1 MLRIFIWVNH
11 QRRTIILNNLN
22 LYSEW
27 NEKNKVNT
35 ISYIMNFNIITA
47 VVLFVSLLKPLNSF
61 AQNLT
66 IASWNIAW
74 LGSHKYNQRSTTDYQ
89 SLAVYA
95 KLLNAD
101 VIALQEVEDAY
112 WAKKVFG
119 EHYDYYFSSRE
130 STQRVGVA
138 IKKSAQVTV
147 LVDEYKALDVKGV
160 RYGLTVNLTRNG
172 KQLTLLALHLKS
184 GFFEYSL
191 AKFNINAM
199 PMGSSKA
206 KKKKLAC
213 ALLASQKKV
222 LEQWQQHQ
230 SNKNGAYIMLGDF
243 NRRFAKEI
251 TSAKTPQQSLWQGLN
266 DNTNGTL
273 WAPTTSLNSKCWGG
287 YFTDYIDHI
296 VFNNIA
302 KRLYREGSFKQWL
315 YQEKYSRKRT
325 RLLSDHCPISV
336 TLNF

>member
-1 MLRIFIWVNH
+1 MKKSKSNVITYLI
-11 QRRTIILNNLN
+11 
-22 LYSEW
+22 
-27 NEKNKVNT
+27 
-35 ISYIMNFNIITA
+35 NFNILTTA
-47 VVLFVSLLKPLNSF
+47 VLFFSLLTPYNCL

-74 LGSHKYNQRSTTDYQ
+74 LGSHKYNQRSEADYQ

-119 EHYDYYFSSRE
+119 ENYDYYFSSRE
-130 STQRVGVA
+130 SAQRVGVA
-138 IKKSAQVTV
+138 IKKSAQLTV
-147 LVDEYKALDVKGV
+147 LIEEYKALDVNDV

-184 GFFEYSL
+184 GCFEYSL
-191 AKFNINAM
+191 AKSSIDALPRDN
-199 PMGSSKA
+199 SKA
-206 KKKKLAC
+206 TKKKLAC
-213 ALLASQKKV
+213 SLLASQKKV

>member
-1 MLRIFIWVNH
+1 MKKSKSNVITYLI
-11 QRRTIILNNLN
+11 
-22 LYSEW
+22 
-27 NEKNKVNT
+27 
-35 ISYIMNFNIITA
+35 NFNILTTA
-47 VVLFVSLLKPLNSF
+47 VFFFSLLTPLNCL
-61 AQNLT
+61 AQHLT

-101 VIALQEVEDAY
+101 IIALQEVEDAY

-119 EHYDYYFSSRE
+119 EHYDFYFSSRE

-138 IKKSAQVTV
+138 IKKSAQLTV
-147 LVDEYKALDVKGV
+147 LIDEYKALDVNDV

-184 GFFEYSL
+184 GCFEYSL
-191 AKFNINAM
+191 AKFSIDTM
-199 PMGSSKA
+199 PSSNSKA
-206 KKKKLAC
+206 EKKKLAC
-213 ALLASQKKV
+213 TLLASQKKV
-222 LEQWQQHQ
+222 LEKWQQQHQQ
-230 SNKNGAYIMLGDF
+230 SNKNAAYIMLGDF

-251 TSAKTPQQSLWQGLN
+251 SLAKTPQQGLWQGLN
-266 DNTNGTL
+266 ANSAEAL
-273 WAPTTSLNSKCWGG
+273 WAPTTSLNSQCWGG
-287 YFTDYIDHI
+287 YFKDYIDHI
-296 VFNNIA
+296 VFNAAA
-302 KRLYREGSFKQWL
+302 KKFYRDGSFKQWL

>member
-1 MLRIFIWVNH
+1 M
-11 QRRTIILNNLN
+11 NLN
-22 LYSEW
+22 
-27 NEKNKVNT
+27 V
-35 ISYIMNFNIITA
+35 FTA
-47 VVLFVSLLKPLNSF
+47 LVLFFSLLTPLNCL
-61 AQNLT
+61 AQHLT

-101 VIALQEVEDAY
+101 VIALPEVEDAY

-119 EHYDYYFSSRE
+119 EHYDFYFSSRE

-138 IKKSAQVTV
+138 IKKSAQLTV
-147 LVDEYKALDVKGV
+147 LIEEYKALDVNDV

-184 GFFEYSL
+184 GCFEYSL
-191 AKFNINAM
+191 AKSSIDVM
-199 PMGSSKA
+199 PWGNSKA
-206 KKKKLAC
+206 TKKKLAC
-213 ALLASQKKV
+213 TLLASQKKV
-222 LEQWQQHQ
+222 LEQWQHQQQ
-230 SNKNGAYIMLGDF
+230 SNKNATYIMLGDF

-251 TSAKTPQQSLWQGLN
+251 SLAKTPQQALWQGLN
-266 DNTNGTL
+266 ANTVGAL
-273 WAPTTSLNSKCWGG
+273 WAPTTSLNSQCWGG
-287 YFTDYIDHI
+287 YFKDYIDHI
-296 VFNNIA
+296 VFNAAA
-302 KRLYREGSFKQWL
+302 KKLYRDGSFKQWL